1 MVTPKDCIN
10 YSKLELKVLDNLL
23 EGFLSTVQ
31 ERLVV
36 KLCVSRSLLM
46 SSDRIKPRSEY
57 WAVSQK
63 LNESQNKG
71 KSTSASQP

>member
-10 YSKLELKVLDNLL
+10 YSKLELKV
-23 EGFLSTVQ
+23 
-31 ERLVV
+31 V
-36 KLCVSRSLLM
+36 KLCVSHSLLT
-46 SSDRIKPRSEY
+46 SSDRMKPRSGY